1 MKSRVLVVPALAAA
15 LLAPVLPAV
24 ASAEAAP
31 APAAVASA
39 PAKTKTEAK
48 KMLTNVNGRIDT
60 LKKQEAVLPTGDYKA
75 QVKDLLKTAFDLKD
89 TLIAIAKGDISAF
102 DMQTIEARY
111 QLTLTI
117 ADTIKTATTKL
128 TNKVQATHIELG
140 LATTK
145 AVLKLINLTNSSA
158 DLEAA
163 QKELEGVLAKV
174 SQYPDL
180 TAKDTATIY
189 VKAKLDKVIWNTRFD
204 RDKHILGKKSFETY
218 STLSSNIT
226 KAVGVWFNAHATV
239 ADVDKAIADLQ
250 AAYKTAEAGK

>member
-1 MKSRVLVVPALAAA
+1 
-15 LLAPVLPAV
+15 
-24 ASAEAAP
+24 
-31 APAAVASA
+31 
-39 PAKTKTEAK
+39 
-48 KMLTNVNGRIDT
+48 MLTNVNGRIDT

-145 AVLKLINLTNSSA
+145 AVL
-158 DLEAA
+158 
-163 QKELEGVLAKV
+163 
-174 SQYPDL
+174 
-180 TAKDTATIY
+180 
-189 VKAKLDKVIWNTRFD
+189 
-204 RDKHILGKKSFETY
+204 
-218 STLSSNIT
+218 
-226 KAVGVWFNAHATV
+226 
-239 ADVDKAIADLQ
+239 
-250 AAYKTAEAGK
+250 